1 LSTELVSVGVLT
13 LNGWDLLLIV
23 VVSIQSTA
31 LAYMGH
37 PRWKALLLT
46 LPVPFTLAT
55 LSVEQPVGPTN
66 VIGLVLLM
74 GYTYGVYLL
83 HARWRVPIVLSIAL
97 CAAGYCGAATAL
109 AARLPTSETAF
120 WVSVVGVFALGVL
133 LYRLMPWR
141 AEPEH
146 RSPLPPYIKA
156 PMIAAVILFLVI
168 IKQQLQGFM
177 TVFPMVSLVASY
189 EGRRC
194 LWTLARQIPGHH
206 PSARPRR
213 RHGLVACRRLGRVPC
228 CPDPL
233 HAAPVGQRWHRP
245 AGCGQK
251 WRSGRRLRAGPRPAR
266 GEPPDHSDR
275 IRRLG
280 HGGMRSGSTDC
291 GRAAL
296 QCPGA
301 ESEGVPI
308 ARHPCTDADW
318 SELRDG

>member
-1 LSTELVSVGVLT
+1 MSTELASVGALT
-13 LNGWDLLLIV
+13 LTGWDLLLIV

-31 LAYMGH
+31 LAYLRH
-37 PRWKALLLT
+37 PRWKAFLLT

-55 LSVEQPVGPTN
+55 LSVGQPVGPTN

-83 HARWRVPIVLSIAL
+83 HARWRLPIVPSIAL

-109 AARLPTSETAF
+109 AARLPASEAAF
-120 WVSVVGVFALGVL
+120 WASVIGVFALGVL

-194 LWTLARQIPGHH
+194 LWTLARQIPVLMVTTLPMMATIHLLG
-206 PSARPRR
+206 PVVGMGWSLAGGWVVFLGVLIPFTRR
-213 RHGLVACRRLGRVPC
+213 QWTVDGTDGPAANENGQSCADAAQVR
-228 CPDPL
+228 DPQ
-233 HAAPVGQRWHRP
+233 AAN
-245 AGCGQK
+245 
-251 WRSGRRLRAGPRPAR
+251 
-266 GEPPDHSDR
+266 PPFTR
-275 IRRLG
+275 TG
-280 HGGMRSGSTDC
+280 
-291 GRAAL
+291 
-296 QCPGA
+296 
-301 ESEGVPI
+301 
-308 ARHPCTDADW
+308 
-318 SELRDG
+318 

>member
-1 LSTELVSVGVLT
+1 LSAELVSVGVLT
-13 LNGWDLLLIV
+13 LNGWDLLLIL

-37 PRWKALLLT
+37 PRWKAFLLT

-55 LSVEQPVGPTN
+55 LSVGQPIGPTN

-74 GYTYGVYLL
+74 GYTYGVYVL
-83 HARWRVPIVLSIAL
+83 HARWRIPIVLSIAL

-109 AARLPTSETAF
+109 AARLPTSEIAF
-120 WVSVVGVFALGVL
+120 WASVLGVFALGVL

-194 LWTLARQIPGHH
+194 LWTLARQIPVLMMTTLPMMATIHLLG
-206 PSARPRR
+206 PAVGMGWSLVGGWIVFLGVLIPFTRR
-213 RHGLVACRRLGRVPC
+213 QWAVDGAGRT
-228 CPDPL
+228 
-233 HAAPVGQRWHRP
+233 AASGDAELT
-245 AGCGQK
+245 AGSSEVNK
-251 WRSGRRLRAGPRPAR
+251 PMAAN
-266 GEPPDHSDR
+266 PPITR
-275 IRRLG
+275 TG
-280 HGGMRSGSTDC
+280 
-291 GRAAL
+291 
-296 QCPGA
+296 
-301 ESEGVPI
+301 
-308 ARHPCTDADW
+308 
-318 SELRDG
+318 